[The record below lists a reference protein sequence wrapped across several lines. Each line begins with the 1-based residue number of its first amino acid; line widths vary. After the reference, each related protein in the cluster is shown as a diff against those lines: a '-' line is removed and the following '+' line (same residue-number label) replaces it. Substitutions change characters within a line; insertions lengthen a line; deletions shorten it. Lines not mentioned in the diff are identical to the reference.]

1 MLDLRTQRSAAI
13 NGRGCFNP
21 LPSAIVLALAI
32 AVALALASSIARAD
46 DHGARSDPTTAASA
60 PAEDT
65 GTIAWGPILAGCLGV
80 LFGAGIAVWHIRGS
94 RQT

>member
-1 MLDLRTQRSAAI
+1 MQRPAAI

-32 AVALALASSIARAD
+32 ALALAVALASSIARAD

-60 PAEDT
+60 SAEDT